1 MVVKRESLVMKRSSF
16 LKLSLKM
23 WNTSLLHCFI
33 VRYGYFWWDK
43 YRCFKKG
50 LDSVF
55 ETGNNPI
62 DNYQTKLVNATTDAA
77 NVNLGIYE
85 GALTIMAEQRPWLV
99 TIHCVNHHLQ
109 LAIKDAVSDI
119 NKFQECDKFYLNEY
133 YLLSPT

>member
-1 MVVKRESLVMKRSSF
+1 M
-16 LKLSLKM
+16 
-23 WNTSLLHCFI
+23 
-33 VRYGYFWWDK
+33 
-43 YRCFKKG
+43 
-50 LDSVF
+50 F

-85 GALTIMAEQRPWLV
+85 GVLTIMAEQRPWLV
-99 TIHCVNHHLQ
+99 TIDCVNHHLQ

-119 NKFQECDKFYLNEY
+119 NKFQDCDKFYLNEY